1 MGEIRKFLP
10 NLSHNCYYKRNLSFH
25 FFIDAMLMSNI
36 VLAITGGI
44 AAYKSAIFARLLVK
58 AGFDVRVIMTSG
70 AQAFITPLTLQALTG
85 NEVHISLLD
94 ERAEAGM
101 GHIELAKWADLVV
114 IAPASA
120 NTLARLAMGMADDL
134 LTTVCLATSAPVLVA
149 PAMNQQMWAHPAVNL
164 NVQTLRDMNYQIIA
178 PASGEQACGDVGAG
192 RLPEPEA
199 LLAEVL
205 LFNAMQTTPQLLA
218 GKRVVITAGPTVEAI
233 DPVRYLSNHSS
244 GKMGFALARA
254 CVAAGAEVVLIAG
267 GKVGLPTPLNVTRI
281 DVLSAEEM
289 LLTAQQC
296 VAGTHTALQ
305 YMPEEEHEH
314 HSEHSHDHSHEHH
327 DDCGCGETHEHE
339 GGHTHMHDHVTDD
352 EPRVADIFIATA
364 AVADYRTRDAA
375 PQKIKKTQESMT
387 LDLVKNPDI
396 LATISLAHPELFVV
410 GFAAETQDVERYARG
425 KLVSKDLDLI
435 ACNDVS
441 RADIGFAS
449 DDNAMQVFFSE
460 RYEHDS
466 VTLEKASKD
475 KIAEQLTRIIG
486 ETLWQRYDA

>member
-1 MGEIRKFLP
+1 
-10 NLSHNCYYKRNLSFH
+10 
-25 FFIDAMLMSNI
+25 MSNI

-44 AAYKSAIFARLLVK
+44 AAYKSAIFARLLIK
-58 AGFDVRVIMTSG
+58 AGFDVRVIMTTG

-94 ERAEAGM
+94 EKAEAGM
-101 GHIELAKWADLVV
+101 GHIELAKWADLII

-134 LTTVCLATSAPVLVA
+134 LTTVCLATTAPVIIA

-164 NVQTLRDMNYQIIA
+164 NVQTLRDMNYQIIQ

-192 RLPEPEA
+192 RLPEPEQ

-233 DPVRYLSNHSS
+233 DPVRYLSNHST

-254 CVAAGAEVVLIAG
+254 CVAAGADVILIAG
-267 GKVGLPTPLNVTRI
+267 GKVALPTPLNVTRI
-281 DVLSAEEM
+281 DVLSAKEM
-289 LLTAQQC
+289 LMAAQQC
-296 VAGTHTALQ
+296 VDGTHSALQ
-305 YMPEEEHEH
+305 YVPEDEHD
-314 HSEHSHDHSHEHH
+314 HSHDHSHEHEH
-327 DDCGCGETHEHE
+327 GECDCDDDHSHNHSHELDNKRHAHSE
-339 GGHTHMHDHVTDD
+339 NQNVM
-352 EPRVADIFIATA
+352 ADIFIATA
-364 AVADYRTRDAA
+364 AVADYRTEEAA
-375 PQKIKKTQESMT
+375 PQKIKKTQDAMT
-387 LDLVKNPDI
+387 LSLVKNPDI

-410 GFAAETQDVERYARG
+410 GFAAETQDIERYARG

-466 VTLEKASKD
+466 VILEKSSKD
-475 KIAEQLTRIIG
+475 KIAEQLAGIIG
-486 ETLWQRYDA
+486 ETIWQRHNGHNA

>member
-1 MGEIRKFLP
+1 
-10 NLSHNCYYKRNLSFH
+10 
-25 FFIDAMLMSNI
+25 MSNI

-44 AAYKSAIFARLLVK
+44 AAYKSAIFARLLIK
-58 AGFDVRVIMTSG
+58 AGFDVRVIMTTG

-94 ERAEAGM
+94 EKAEAGM
-101 GHIELAKWADLVV
+101 GHIELAKWADLII

-134 LTTVCLATSAPVLVA
+134 LTTVCLATAAPVIIA

-164 NVQTLRDMNYQIIA
+164 NVQTLRDMNYQIIQ

-192 RLPEPEA
+192 RLPEPEQ

-233 DPVRYLSNHSS
+233 DPVRYLSNHST

-254 CVAAGAEVVLIAG
+254 CVAAGADVILIAG
-267 GKVGLPTPLNVTRI
+267 GKVALPTPLNVTRI
-281 DVLSAEEM
+281 DVLSAKEM
-289 LLTAQQC
+289 LIAAQQC
-296 VAGTHTALQ
+296 VDGTHSALQ
-305 YMPEEEHEH
+305 YVPEDEHD
-314 HSEHSHDHSHEHH
+314 HSHDHDHSHQHEHH
-327 DDCGCGETHEHE
+327 GECDCGDDHSHSHNHSHEI
-339 GGHTHMHDHVTDD
+339 DD
-352 EPRVADIFIATA
+352 KEHAHSENQNVMADIFIATA
-364 AVADYRTRDAA
+364 AVADYRTEEAA
-375 PQKIKKTQESMT
+375 PQKIKKTQDAMT
-387 LDLVKNPDI
+387 LSLVKNPDI
-396 LATISLAHPELFVV
+396 LATISLAHPALFVV
-410 GFAAETQDVERYARG
+410 GFAAETQDIERYARG

-475 KIAEQLTRIIG
+475 KIAEQLAGIIG
-486 ETLWQRYDA
+486 ETIWQRHNGHNA

>member
-1 MGEIRKFLP
+1 
-10 NLSHNCYYKRNLSFH
+10 
-25 FFIDAMLMSNI
+25 MSNI

-44 AAYKSAIFARLLVK
+44 AAYKSAIFARLLIK
-58 AGFDVRVIMTSG
+58 AGFDVRVIMTTG

-94 ERAEAGM
+94 EKAEAGM
-101 GHIELAKWADLVV
+101 GHIELAKWADLII

-134 LTTVCLATSAPVLVA
+134 LTTVCLATAAPVIIA

-164 NVQTLRDMNYQIIA
+164 NVQTLRDMNYQIIQ

-192 RLPEPEA
+192 RLPEPEQ

-233 DPVRYLSNHSS
+233 DPVRYLSNHST

-254 CVAAGAEVVLIAG
+254 CVAAGADVILIAG
-267 GKVGLPTPLNVTRI
+267 GKVALPTPLNVTRI
-281 DVLSAEEM
+281 DVLSAKEM
-289 LLTAQQC
+289 LIAAQQC
-296 VAGTHTALQ
+296 VDGTHSALQ
-305 YMPEEEHEH
+305 YVPEDEHD
-314 HSEHSHDHSHEHH
+314 HSHDHEHDHSHQHEHH
-327 DDCGCGETHEHE
+327 GECDCGDDHSHSHNHSHEI
-339 GGHTHMHDHVTDD
+339 DD
-352 EPRVADIFIATA
+352 EEHAHIENQNVIADIFIATA
-364 AVADYRTRDAA
+364 AVADYRTEEAA
-375 PQKIKKTQESMT
+375 PQKIKKTQDAMT
-387 LDLVKNPDI
+387 LSLVKNPDI
-396 LATISLAHPELFVV
+396 LATISLAHPALFVV
-410 GFAAETQDVERYARG
+410 GFAAETQDIERYARG

-475 KIAEQLTRIIG
+475 KIAEQLVGIIG
-486 ETLWQRYDA
+486 ETIWQRHNGHNA

>member
-1 MGEIRKFLP
+1 
-10 NLSHNCYYKRNLSFH
+10 
-25 FFIDAMLMSNI
+25 MSNI

-58 AGFDVRVIMTSG
+58 AGFDVRVIMTTG

-85 NEVHISLLD
+85 NEVHVSLLD
-94 ERAEAGM
+94 EQAEAGM
-101 GHIELAKWADLVV
+101 GHIELAKWADLIV

-134 LTTVCLATSAPVLVA
+134 LTTVCLATTAPVIIA

-164 NVQTLRDMNYQIIA
+164 NVQTLRDMNYQIIQ

-192 RLPEPEA
+192 RLPEPEQ
-199 LLAEVL
+199 LLDEVL
-205 LFNAMQTTPQLLA
+205 LFIAMNTTPQLLA

-254 CVAAGAEVVLIAG
+254 CVAAGADVVLIAG
-267 GKVGLPTPLNVTRI
+267 GKVALPTPLNVTRI
-281 DVLSAEEM
+281 DVLSAEDM
-289 LLTAQQC
+289 LIAAQQC
-296 VAGTHTALQ
+296 VEGTHSELQ
-305 YMPEEEHEH
+305 LVFEDE
-314 HSEHSHDHSHEHH
+314 HDHSHEHMH
-327 DDCGCGETHEHE
+327 DHSHNHTHSHEHHHGDCGCDDDDVS
-339 GGHTHMHDHVTDD
+339 DHNDNNDSLQSYDD
-352 EPRVADIFIATA
+352 NQFVKADIFIATA
-364 AVADYRTRDAA
+364 AVADYRTEEAA
-375 PQKIKKTQESMT
+375 PQKIKKTQDAMT
-387 LDLVKNPDI
+387 LSLVKNPDI

-425 KLVSKDLDLI
+425 KLVAKDLDMI

-460 RYEHDS
+460 RYERDA
-466 VTLEKASKD
+466 VTLEKTSKD
-475 KIAEQLTRIIG
+475 KIAEQLASIIG
-486 ETLWQRYDA
+486 QAIG

>member
-1 MGEIRKFLP
+1 
-10 NLSHNCYYKRNLSFH
+10 
-25 FFIDAMLMSNI
+25 MSNI

-44 AAYKSAIFARLLVK
+44 AAYKSAIFARLLIK
-58 AGFDVRVIMTSG
+58 AGFDVRVIMTTG

-94 ERAEAGM
+94 EKAEAGM
-101 GHIELAKWADLVV
+101 GHIELAKWADLII

-134 LTTVCLATSAPVLVA
+134 LTTVCLATAAPVIIA

-192 RLPEPEA
+192 RLPEPEQ

-233 DPVRYLSNHSS
+233 DPVRYLSNHST

-254 CVAAGAEVVLIAG
+254 CVAAGADVILIAG
-267 GKVGLPTPLNVTRI
+267 GKVALPTPLNVTRI
-281 DVLSAEEM
+281 DVLSAKEM
-289 LLTAQQC
+289 LIAAQQC
-296 VAGTHTALQ
+296 VDGTHSALQ
-305 YMPEEEHEH
+305 YVPEDEHD
-314 HSEHSHDHSHEHH
+314 HSHDHPHDHSHQHEHH
-327 DDCGCGETHEHE
+327 GECDCGDDHSHSHNHSHEI
-339 GGHTHMHDHVTDD
+339 DD
-352 EPRVADIFIATA
+352 KQHHAHSENQNVMADIFIATA
-364 AVADYRTRDAA
+364 AVADYRTEEAA
-375 PQKIKKTQESMT
+375 PQKIKKTQDAMT
-387 LDLVKNPDI
+387 LSLVKNPDI
-396 LATISLAHPELFVV
+396 LATISLAHPVLFVV
-410 GFAAETQDVERYARG
+410 GFAAETQDIERYARG

-475 KIAEQLTRIIG
+475 KIAEQLVGIIG
-486 ETLWQRYDA
+486 ETIWQRHNGHNA

>member
-1 MGEIRKFLP
+1 
-10 NLSHNCYYKRNLSFH
+10 
-25 FFIDAMLMSNI
+25 MSNI

-44 AAYKSAIFARLLVK
+44 AAYKSAIFARLLIK
-58 AGFDVRVIMTSG
+58 AGFDVRVIMTTG

-85 NEVHISLLD
+85 NEVHVSLLD
-94 ERAEAGM
+94 EQAEAGM
-101 GHIELAKWADLVV
+101 GHIELAKWADLIV

-134 LTTVCLATSAPVLVA
+134 LTTVCLATTAPVIIA

-164 NVQTLRDMNYQIIA
+164 NVQTLRDMNYQIIQ

-192 RLPEPEA
+192 RLPEPEQ

-205 LFNAMQTTPQLLA
+205 LFKAMNTTPQLLA

-254 CVAAGAEVVLIAG
+254 CVAAGAEVILIAG
-267 GKVGLPTPLNVTRI
+267 GKVALPTPLNVTRI
-281 DVLSAEEM
+281 DVLSAKDM
-289 LLTAQQC
+289 LIAAQQC
-296 VAGTHTALQ
+296 VDGTHSELQ
-305 YMPEEEHEH
+305 LDIEDE
-314 HSEHSHDHSHEHH
+314 HDHSHEHAH
-327 DDCGCGETHEHE
+327 EHNHSHTHEHHHSDCGCGDEHE
-339 GGHTHMHDHVTDD
+339 LPQAYTEHQFVK
-352 EPRVADIFIATA
+352 ADIFIATA
-364 AVADYRTRDAA
+364 AVADYRTEEAA
-375 PQKIKKTQESMT
+375 PQKIKKTQDAMNLS
-387 LDLVKNPDI
+387 LVKNPDI

-425 KLVSKDLDLI
+425 KLAAKALDMI

-460 RYEHDS
+460 RYERDAI
-466 VTLEKASKD
+466 TLDKASKD
-475 KIAEQLTRIIG
+475 KIAERLAGIIG
-486 ETLWQRYDA
+486 ETIAQRQNS